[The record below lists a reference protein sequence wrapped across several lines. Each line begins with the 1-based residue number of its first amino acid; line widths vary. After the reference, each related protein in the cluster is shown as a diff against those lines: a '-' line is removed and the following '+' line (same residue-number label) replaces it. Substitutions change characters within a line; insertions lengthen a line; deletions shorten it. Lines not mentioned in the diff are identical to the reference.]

1 MKNIYFLLL
10 IGAIALSSC
19 KKDEVLSEAPSIEFT
34 SISPTSATAYTD
46 EIIITID
53 YRDQNGDL
61 GENDPDVNNCYI
73 TDSRN
78 NVTYE
83 FRIPQLS
90 PDNSTITIDGSLEI
104 KLQSI
109 GISDN
114 TSSESATFSVYI
126 EDRAGNQSN
135 TVTTTAINIIDN

>member
-1 MKNIYFLLL
+1 MRKLHLLFLVSFIILT
-10 IGAIALSSC
+10 AC
-19 KKDEVLSEAPSIEFT
+19 KKDEASSEVPSIEFS
-34 SISPTSATAYTD
+34 SITPTTAIAYTD

-61 GENDPDVNNCYI
+61 GENDPDVSNCFI

-90 PDNSTITIDGSLEI
+90 PDNSTITIDGSLEV

-114 TSSESATFSVYI
+114 VETESVSFDVYV
-126 EDRAGNQSN
+126 EDRAGNKSN
-135 TVTTTAINIIDN
+135 TVTTTSITVVDN